1 MRAVPVAA
9 VPIAPA
15 GALQL
20 VFADSGQHDAQA
32 LVGHDSEPSGLVRVY
47 DDEPRFLG
55 VGEVS
60 EGGTI
65 APRRVF
71 LAAEKKP

>member
-1 MRAVPVAA
+1 M
-9 VPIAPA
+9 
-15 GALQL
+15 
-20 VFADSGQHDAQA
+20 GQAI
-32 LVGHDSEPSGLVRVY
+32 VGHDSEPSGLVRVY

-71 LAAEKKP
+71 LAAEKKTVDI